1 MNMIHFRK
9 NESMLFRLH
18 NINFLQ
24 RSKSQPCFLVFKH
37 NSMKQFKF
45 STVFCVLFL
54 TAFSFGKIYSQSN
67 PGYLGKTQL
76 VEVNVLT
83 EWGRLLSY
91 NSTVVA
97 SYGLSYEM
105 ARTKNFGVL
114 FGFRTSTQ
122 KRYADGY
129 DPEFYIESIDEYLRP
144 REAVLPSGKSMD
156 YLSFTNNELYV
167 QFKRYNTTKGA
178 LAPFGTYWGL
188 ELSGSQLS
196 TKDDR
201 LRYQYYEWPD
211 GYVDYAVNKST
222 RSVLAFIPSAIFG
235 SRQMI
240 TDDISLNVYMGIGT
254 VIFHNSTNM
263 TIYDEYVD
271 SDKEVVDYMML
282 RPVAAGRLFT
292 AGFNLGYFF

>member
-1 MNMIHFRK
+1 MKYYRNYKNMRFKMRG
-9 NESMLFRLH
+9 
-18 NINFLQ
+18 INFSHGNQSQFCFSILLN
-24 RSKSQPCFLVFKH
+24 SKL
-37 NSMKQFKF
+37 KQYKINRVIC
-45 STVFCVLFL
+45 SLFL
-54 TAFSFGKIYSQSN
+54 TTFSFGKVNSQSN
-67 PGYLGKTQL
+67 PGFLGKTQL

-83 EWGRLLSY
+83 EWGRLMSF

-201 LRYQYYEWPD
+201 LRYQYYEWPNGFID
-211 GYVDYAVNKST
+211 YSVDKSP
-222 RSVLAFIPSAIFG
+222 RSVLAFIPSVIFG

-282 RPVAAGRLFT
+282 RPVAIGRLFN